1 MSGLTILLPHG
12 YEGQGPEHSSGRV
25 ERFLQMAAEDN
36 IQIVNCTTPSNY
48 FHVLRRQMLR
58 KFRKPLIIFT
68 PKSLLRHKEAV
79 SDLVDFTEESK
90 FQKIIVNADNINSS
104 VKRVIFC
111 TGKIY
116 YDIKEKINKEE
127 QTKTVIIRVEQLY
140 PFPKELI
147 LESIKDYKEAY
158 FVWCQ
163 EEPQNMGAWFFVF
176 SEISEIL
183 EKNNFKNKKLYYS
196 GRKSSASTATGLFK
210 RHVIEQEELI
220 NSLFRN
226 FKNE

>member
-1 MSGLTILLPHG
+1 
-12 YEGQGPEHSSGRV
+12 
-25 ERFLQMAAEDN
+25 MAAEDN
-36 IQIVNCTTPSNY
+36 IQVVNCTSPSNY

-58 KFRKPLIIFT
+58 KFRKPLIVFT

-79 SDLVDFTEESK
+79 SDLVDFTEKSK
-90 FQKIIVNADNINSS
+90 FKKIIVNGGNKSS
-104 VKRVIFC
+104 LVKRVILC
-111 TGKIY
+111 TGKVY

-127 QTKTVIIRVEQLY
+127 QSKTVIIRVEQLY

-163 EEPQNMGAWFFVF
+163 EEPQNMGAWFFV
-176 SEISEIL
+176 SSQIREIL
-183 EKNNFKNKKLYYS
+183 EKNNFKNKKLYFS
-196 GRKSSASTATGLFK
+196 GRKSSASTATGLFQ

>member
-1 MSGLTILLPHG
+1 MNYLTLQLLNPK
-12 YEGQGPEHSSGRV
+12 EV
-25 ERFLQMAAEDN
+25 ELINVVMNQSELPWEDGKKTAGNHAA
-36 IQIVNCTTPSNY
+36 
-48 FHVLRRQMLR
+48 
-58 KFRKPLIIFT
+58 
-68 PKSLLRHKEAV
+68 
-79 SDLVDFTEESK
+79 
-90 FQKIIVNADNINSS
+90 
-104 VKRVIFC
+104 
-111 TGKIY
+111 
-116 YDIKEKINKEE
+116 KEKINKQEE
-127 QTKTVIIRVEQLY
+127 TKTVIIRVEQLY

-147 LESIKDYKEAY
+147 LESIKNYKEAY

-163 EEPQNMGAWFFVF
+163 EEPQNMGAWFFMS

-220 NSLFRN
+220 NSLFRD

>member
-1 MSGLTILLPHG
+1 MNKEYTSLGLMSGTSGDGIDASIIKSDG
-12 YEGQGPEHSSGRV
+12 ISKYEVLFNKYYKYQDDIYQNIHS
-25 ERFLQMAAEDN
+25 
-36 IQIVNCTTPSNY
+36 
-48 FHVLRRQMLR
+48 
-58 KFRKPLIIFT
+58 
-68 PKSLLRHKEAV
+68 
-79 SDLVDFTEESK
+79 
-90 FQKIIVNADNINSS
+90 
-104 VKRVIFC
+104 
-111 TGKIY
+111 
-116 YDIKEKINKEE
+116 IKEKINKQE

-220 NSLFRN
+220 NSLFRD